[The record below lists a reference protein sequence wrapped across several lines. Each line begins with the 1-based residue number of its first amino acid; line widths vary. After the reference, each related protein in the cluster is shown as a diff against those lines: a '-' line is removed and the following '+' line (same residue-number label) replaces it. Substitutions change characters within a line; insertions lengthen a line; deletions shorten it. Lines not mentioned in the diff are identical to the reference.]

1 MSLGLQKIILSGA
14 GSNTPGAFYLT
25 TTIVARDTNTAN
37 TVVTAGAY
45 VLPATAN
52 IAVQASTDN
61 GSTWS
66 TIAARGVGIPWLVS
80 DGVNIRFLNDA
91 GSNVTVTLL
100 AVNGGQNATGTFNT

>member
-1 MSLGLQKIILSGA
+1 MSLSLQKIILAGA
-14 GSNTPGAFYLT
+14 GSNTPGAFYQT
-25 TTIVARDTNTAN
+25 VTITARDYNTAN

-52 IAVQASTDN
+52 IAIQASTDN

-66 TIAARGVGIPWLVS
+66 TVVARGVGSAWLVS
-80 DGVNIRFLNDA
+80 DGVNVRFYNDA

-100 AVNGGQNATGTFNT
+100 AVNGGQAASGTYNQ

>member
-45 VLPATAN
+45 VMPATAN
-52 IAVQASTDN
+52 IAVQASTDSYGYVFLKAQHYFAILSVRN
-61 GSTWS
+61 CY
-66 TIAARGVGIPWLVS
+66 V
-80 DGVNIRFLNDA
+80 IRQ
-91 GSNVTVTLL
+91 VTESYQKF
-100 AVNGGQNATGTFNT
+100 AV